1 MEKYNM
7 EMETALDTIPGK
19 IMNRIQ
25 KNSVVLEFGCAYGR
39 MTKYMKEALQC
50 QVYIAELD
58 TEAYEHA
65 RQFAV
70 DGYRGDIETGE
81 WYPRFANCKFV
92 YILFEDVLEHLRDPY
107 HVLKMATTLLKE
119 SGEIIVSIPNIGH
132 NDILVKLYQNH
143 FNYTSIGL
151 LDETH
156 VHFWGAKDLEVFAQ
170 KIGCKLRVVDGICQ
184 LIYHTEQHPLCDEIP
199 NSLKDVLACREY
211 NDVYQFLLVLQK
223 KEWVDKHNFTTEW
236 LLQETYSQ
244 LAVYV
249 YWNMGEGY
257 TSKLVSR
264 IIPQR
269 LQDNKFRFYCDTIP
283 NGCKHVRFDP
293 PLGYLCV
300 LSDVHIITNIG
311 SCEPRP
317 LNGVSINGT
326 IVFSNTNPQIEFDL
340 PIGAQWFDISARLQI
355 HSGHELSEL
364 FTAIQSVPI
373 HEQRNLALQ
382 EQVSALTAQQAEL
395 THDRQALQGQVSALT
410 AQHAELTHDRQALQ
424 EQVFALT
431 AQQAELTH
439 DRQALQEQVSS
450 LTAQHAELTHD
461 RQALQ
466 VQVSALTAQQAE
478 QQRLQEQVSALTAQQ
493 ADLVG
498 EWQLLRE
505 QVSMFNAQA
514 EQFQNTLQEK
524 DLCLGNL
531 KQELTQLQDM
541 YEKLTRHAAHVQA
554 QNVALQAQYQCIAD
568 SQCWKL
574 TKPLRVFLDVVK
586 KTTLGMLL
594 HKTARSLRTSG
605 LSQTIR
611 KIQGYH
617 FTKPALSGT
626 CSTPQTI
633 AEMAEKII
641 VMGGTVFN
649 QERLSATDIVLKK
662 KCLLISHEMNL
673 TGAPVALG
681 YLAKAIEDMGH
692 FPVLISPHDGR
703 LCEQLSEENF
713 PIFIYAEL
721 FQTDF
726 VSKCAGLFDYV
737 VVCTNVGAPIIAQLN
752 GSQTPVLWWIHEARV
767 SYHPDAV
774 AAMPESLEDNIHVYC
789 GGSYAE
795 RILRE
800 FRPNYQ
806 VKQLLYYVPD
816 YANSL
821 PTAPTFHLEGAEG
834 KTVFAII
841 GMQEERKGQ
850 DILVSAI
857 RMLSPEQ
864 RNQCLFVFVG
874 KSYFEP
880 IWNDVQAIKQE
891 FPENIQYIAEVG
903 REDLTSLYMQI
914 DCLVCASRDDP
925 MPIVVTEA
933 MLMSKIII
941 CSENTG
947 SADLLAQMNAGIV
960 YRQNDP
966 AALAQCIEYVHIN
979 RETAAFTALRERARQ
994 AYERFFSQAVFQEY
1008 TSSIIR
1014 KLCNRSGAHLRSF
1027 EGKVSVVIPSYNAG
1041 DSIKDLLLALQSQE
1055 KIGTIEIVV
1064 VDSESKDGTADRAE
1078 ALGAKVIRIKQSD
1091 FSHSYAR
1098 NLGAEHASGDY
1109 LLFMTQDAMPN
1120 GSLWICGLMQPVMT
1134 DGVVAVSCQESPRP
1148 DCDLLGRV
1156 SIWLHSEYMGILDID
1171 KIMKLPA
1178 RQDYDNLRRHG
1189 QLNDVTCLVKRDLFM
1204 AFRYQG
1210 DYAEDLDLGIRLIRA
1225 GHTIALLSSV
1235 KVIHSHTR
1243 PAFYHMKRSLVDLK
1257 TLKKILP
1264 DMPVESMDAQC
1275 VANRIITAYC
1285 ATTLLIVHA
1294 LEREYMGSWESFC
1307 SWAEQDFTNIKAMLP
1322 LKDNEELLS
1331 IIQTDYVYQDQ
1342 NVRAFVEELF
1352 QAYGT
1357 QFQLDMGCAESGFYF
1372 LTRVLTRY
1380 WNAHGTQFSPK
1391 LFDEV
1396 LELLPKYVGQL
1407 FGLSMASYAISYPE
1421 ENGVLSHMITKY
1433 SEGV

>member
-1 MEKYNM
+1 MEKYNVDM
-7 EMETALDTIPGK
+7 DTDIATISGK
-19 IMNRIQ
+19 IVDRIR
-25 KNSVVLEFGCAYGR
+25 KNSIVLEFGCAYGR
-39 MTKYMKEALQC
+39 MTKYMKEELQC

-70 DGYRGDIETGE
+70 DGYCGDIETGE
-81 WYPRFANCKFV
+81 WYPRFANRKFD
-92 YILFEDVLEHLRDPY
+92 YILFADVLEHLRDPY

-156 VHFWGAKDLEVFAQ
+156 VHFWGANDLKKLAQ
-170 KIGCKLRVVDGICQ
+170 EIGCGLRLIDGVYQ
-184 LIYHTEQHPLCDEIP
+184 TPFGTEQSIDRNQVPSI
-199 NSLKDVLACREY
+199 LKDALACRQY
-211 NDVYQFLLVLQK
+211 NEVYQFFFVMQK
-223 KEWVDKHNFTTEW
+223 KEWMQKNGFKTEVE
-236 LLQETYSQ
+236 LREFCDAF
-244 LAVYV
+244 AVYC
-249 YWNMGEGY
+249 YWDTGEGY
-257 TSKLVSR
+257 LAGQVTRLT
-264 IIPQR
+264 PQA
-269 LQDNKFRFYCDTIP
+269 LPSGKYRFYCNDIP
-283 NGCKHVRFDP
+283 NNCMKVRFDP
-293 PLGYLCV
+293 PLGYFCV
-300 LSDVHIITNIG
+300 LSDMHVITNVG

-326 IVFSNTNPQIEFDL
+326 IAFSNTNPQMEFDL
-340 PIGAQWFDISARLQI
+340 PPGAQWFDISAHIQV
-355 HSGHELSEL
+355 HSGHELSEI
-364 FTAIQSVPI
+364 FTAVQSIPTY
-373 HEQRNLALQ
+373 EQRSLALQ
-382 EQVSALTAQQAEL
+382 EKVSALTAQQAEL

-605 LSQTIR
+605 LRQTIR

-1041 DSIKDLLLALQSQE
+1041 DSIKDLLLALQAQE

-1204 AFRYQG
+1204 EFRYQG